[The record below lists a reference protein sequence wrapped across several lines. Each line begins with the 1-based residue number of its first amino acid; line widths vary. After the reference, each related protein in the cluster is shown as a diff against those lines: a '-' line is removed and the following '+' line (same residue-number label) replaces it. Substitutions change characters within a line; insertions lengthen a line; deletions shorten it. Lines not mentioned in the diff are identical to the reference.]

1 MIYSVGTSYLL
12 VLSRESMGMGVAGII
27 ITDHGLDHSLRLA
40 PVRNSQSKKNDDLE
54 SFFALKLN

>member
-1 MIYSVGTSYLL
+1 MILGNGGMIYSVGTSYLL

-40 PVRNSQSKKNDDLE
+40 PVRNSQSKKNDDLG
-54 SFFALKLN
+54 